1 VARDDHRIRAA
12 VAERARRF
20 HQLGWRRRFTV
31 YAACVGALMIANL
44 WIANRATAIHRP
56 RVPYSPFFLDQVRSG
71 NVAAIISTGTAVQ
84 GRLRHSAVDPAA
96 GDRRVKFF
104 KTEIPAF
111 ADETALSRL
120 LQQRGVTINAE
131 PLQGGIVW
139 WKGLL
144 FGFGP
149 TIVFL
154 LLLFWIIR
162 RMGRSQSMLGGF
174 GRSKARRYRGETG
187 TINFADVAGIDEAKA
202 ELTEIVDFLRFP
214 DRYERL
220 GGRIPKGVL
229 LSGAPGTGK
238 TLLARAVAGEAHA
251 PFFSLSASEFVEAI
265 VGVGASRVRDL
276 FRQAKDASPAIVFI
290 DEIDAIGR
298 TRSAT
303 GGNAGSDER
312 EQTLNQIL
320 TEMDGFDP
328 STTVVVI
335 AATNRVDVLDKAL
348 LRPGRFDRRVVVL
361 PPDQIG
367 RERIIEVHTEG
378 VPLAGDVDLASLAR
392 LTSGMVGAD
401 LANLVN
407 EAALLAARRSH
418 TQVESADFESAMEK
432 LLLGVERKV
441 IQTTD
446 DRRRTAYH
454 EAGHALV
461 GMLTPGADPVRKVSI
476 VPRGIS
482 LGVTVSRPDA
492 DRFNYTKSELQ
503 ALSKVLLGGRAAEEI
518 AFDEV
523 TTGVEADLREL
534 TRLTRRMVGR
544 WGMSESVG
552 LIAAVGY
559 DDEPL
564 LAPETV
570 ALVDAEVRRI
580 IDVAYRE
587 VLELLDR
594 ERARLDA
601 LAEVLMEVETLDEN
615 AAYAASGLSR
625 HLDAPVRPA
634 LG

>member
-1 VARDDHRIRAA
+1 VARESQRARAA
-12 VAERARRF
+12 VTERARRF
-20 HQLGWRRRFTV
+20 HQLGRRRRFLV
-31 YAACVGALMIANL
+31 YVAGIGVMLIANV
-44 WIANRATAIHRP
+44 WIANRATAVSRP
-56 RVPYSPFFLDQVRSG
+56 RVPYSPFFLEQVRLG
-71 NVAAIISTGTAVQ
+71 NVAEITSKGTAVQ
-84 GRLRHSAVDPAA
+84 GRLRRSAVDTTA
-96 GDRRVKFF
+96 GHRRVEFF

-111 ADETALSRL
+111 ADEGSLSRL

-131 PLQGGIVW
+131 PLQGGIAW
-139 WKGLL
+139 WKSLL

-149 TIVFL
+149 TIAFL

-187 TINFADVAGIDEAKA
+187 TITFADVAGIDEAKA

-214 DRYERL
+214 DRYQLL

-229 LSGAPGTGK
+229 LSGPPGTGK

-290 DEIDAIGR
+290 DEVDAIGR
-298 TRSAT
+298 TRSPT
-303 GGNAGSDER
+303 GGAGNDER

-320 TEMDGFDP
+320 TEMDGFDT

-348 LRPGRFDRRVVVL
+348 LRPGRFDRRVVVQ
-361 PPDQIG
+361 PPDQVG
-367 RERIIEVHTEG
+367 RERILEVHTEG
-378 VPLAGDVDLASLAR
+378 VPLASDVDLASLAR

-418 TQVESADFESAMEK
+418 TEVEADDFETAMEK

-441 IQTTD
+441 IQTAD

-461 GMLTPGADPVRKVSI
+461 GMITAGADPVRKVSI
-476 VPRGIS
+476 VPRGLA
-482 LGVTVSRPDA
+482 LGVTISRPDA
-492 DRFNYTKSELQ
+492 DRFNYTKSELG
-503 ALSKVLLGGRAAEEI
+503 ALVKVLLGGRAAEEI
-518 AFDEV
+518 AFGDV
-523 TTGVEADLREL
+523 TTGFESDLREL
-534 TRLTRRMVGR
+534 TLLARRMVGR

-570 ALVDAEVRRI
+570 ALVDADARRVI
-580 IDVAYRE
+580 EQAYAE
-587 VLELLDR
+587 VLEQLDL

-601 LAEVLMEVETLDEN
+601 LAEALQKAETLDEQE
-615 AAYAASGLSR
+615 AYAAAGLSR
-625 HLDAPVRPA
+625 NLDVTSRPSA
-634 LG
+634 G